1 MYSVRFG
8 DDFVFEIFNNT
19 DKEIKEIKLLNEYM
33 KFATKKLD
41 IEKGIFNI
49 IFVSNE
55 EIHNINKEYRNTDRV
70 TDVISFALEDNPD
83 IVYEDFRLLGD
94 IYIAIDVAYDQ
105 AIEYNHS
112 REREVCFLATHGL
125 LHLLGY
131 DHMTPL
137 EEKEMFGKQDELLD
151 EYGIKR

>member
-1 MYSVRFG
+1 M
-8 DDFVFEIFNNT
+8 FEIFNESN
-19 DKEIKEIKLLNEYM
+19 KEIKEIDKLQEYM
-33 KFATKKLD
+33 KFVVEKLE
-41 IEKGIFNI
+41 IPTAIFNI
-49 IFVSNE
+49 IFVDNE
-55 EIHNINKEYRNTDRV
+55 RIHEINKEYRKVDRV

-112 REREVCFLATHGL
+112 REREVCFLATHGV

-131 DHMTPL
+131 DHMNEE
-137 EEKEMFGKQDELLD
+137 EEKEMFGIQERLLK
-151 EYGIKR
+151 EYGINR